1 MFSTFHLK
9 ALEVKL
15 QTTLGKSTFKSP
27 KTLTSPVA
35 TGEGESP
42 DESSALEEL
51 PVEVHFPIA
60 NSGKLDKLEDQLDN
74 ADAFRVLCICHI
86 LFKHKQLFEQNSDF
100 LYEHQ

>member
-1 MFSTFHLK
+1 MRCVNVQYISSCSIRGEITNN
-9 ALEVKL
+9 
-15 QTTLGKSTFKSP
+15 
-27 KTLTSPVA
+27 SPVA

-60 NSGKLDKLEDQLDN
+60 NRGKLDKLEDQLDN